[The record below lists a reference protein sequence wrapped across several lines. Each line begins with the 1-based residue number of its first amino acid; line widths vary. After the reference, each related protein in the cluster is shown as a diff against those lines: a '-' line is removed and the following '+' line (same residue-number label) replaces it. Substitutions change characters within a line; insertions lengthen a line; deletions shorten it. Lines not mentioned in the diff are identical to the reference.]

1 MPISPTFYFFTFKS
15 PFLQIKKRVCSI
27 RICNYEWNTPSI
39 FIFKNRAC
47 LSEVYISFFSLLAN
61 LCVAVHELIYATC
74 SIDKLALTS
83 IERVRCA

>member
-1 MPISPTFYFFTFKS
+1 MS
-15 PFLQIKKRVCSI
+15 LKKRVCSI
-27 RICNYEWNTPSI
+27 RICNYGWNTLSI
-39 FIFKNRAC
+39 FYFKNRAC
-47 LSEVYISFFSLLAN
+47 LFEVYISFFSLLAN